1 MTETERLNELIE
13 QREQWRKSK
22 EILEKKL
29 RRISSDI
36 SRADRLLIGALR
48 QELSRKPISHD

>member
-13 QREQWRKSK
+13 QRERWKKEK
-22 EILEKKL
+22 EILEKELK
-29 RRISSDI
+29 RISRDI

-48 QELSRKPISHD
+48 QELNKKPISHD